1 MRRAMQVLCSGTH
14 ANVVCMDIYVYSLST
29 TSLSVFSV
37 AHWIH
42 TTPFGIRGG
51 ISETKEKSE

>member
-1 MRRAMQVLCSGTH
+1 MQVLCSGTH
-14 ANVVCMDIYVYSLST
+14 ANVVCMDIPLYSMAT

-37 AHWIH
+37 VHWIH
-42 TTPFGIRGG
+42 TAPIGIRGG

>member
-1 MRRAMQVLCSGTH
+1 MQVLCSGTH
-14 ANVVCMDIYVYSLST
+14 ANVVCMDIRVYSLST
-29 TSLSVFSV
+29 TSLSVSSV

-42 TTPFGIRGG
+42 TTPIGIRGG